1 MKARGTVG
9 SSRRRRFPHLPLYPS
24 LRRHFLLLSHLFI
37 PARRVADGA
46 LVTGAT
52 DGERGAGADDE
63 QRTGGRWPDLV
74 SRVVAVMGGSSHGAH
89 GGGRRLFQSLSLF
102 LSVMGG
108 AGFAHRLSFPLSSP
122 LPLVAIVA
130 FGSSTTSPPTALPKG
145 GKGNTDVG
153 SGVHK
158 LRRLL
163 AWFLCQKSPGA
174 RLLGENVRL
183 SRGTAQT
190 RKIMV

>member
-9 SSRRRRFPHLPLYPS
+9 SSRRRRLPPLPLYPG

-74 SRVVAVMGGSSHGAH
+74 GRVVAVMGGSSHGAH
-89 GGGRRLFQSLSLF
+89 GGGRRLFQSLSLSPSWAAPDLLIAS
-102 LSVMGG
+102 LSPSLPRCRSLPSWPS
-108 AGFAHRLSFPLSSP
+108 APLPPHRLQLCPRVERGIQVWGAVSTSYGVSS
-122 LPLVAIVA
+122 L
-130 FGSSTTSPPTALPKG
+130 GSSAKSRQEHVPWEKTCA
-145 GKGNTDVG
+145 
-153 SGVHK
+153 
-158 LRRLL
+158 
-163 AWFLCQKSPGA
+163 SPGA
-174 RLLGENVRL
+174 RHKRER
-183 SRGTAQT
+183 
-190 RKIMV
+190 